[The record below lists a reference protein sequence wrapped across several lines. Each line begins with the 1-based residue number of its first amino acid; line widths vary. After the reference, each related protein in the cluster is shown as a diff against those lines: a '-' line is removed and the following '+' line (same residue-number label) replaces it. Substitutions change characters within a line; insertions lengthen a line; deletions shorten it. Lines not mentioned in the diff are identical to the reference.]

1 MSLARDLADLGAV
14 TSKLDTVGASSG
26 ALSNRNLVI
35 NGAMQVAQRGT
46 SSTGIGASIG
56 YYTLDRYSF
65 ILGDASAG
73 RLTMTQEADGPVGFA
88 NCLKL
93 ACTTADTSIAA
104 GERLFLQHKIE
115 AQNCQAIG
123 KGKTG
128 AKPFTVSFYVKAN
141 AAKTYGLEIF
151 QSDHNRQCTKLFNVT
166 TDWTR
171 VELTFPADV
180 DDGSSPIADDN
191 GEGLVLQW
199 QLHAGSNYTSG
210 TLNSSAFADNV
221 NANRAGGIDSFFS
234 STSNTFFLTGVQV
247 EVGSTA
253 TDFEHRLFGDEL
265 QKCKRYY
272 QKSRNV
278 DVYSGDSD
286 RGGEVTFRGE
296 NSGSTQMY
304 QWYGFPVEMR
314 ADPTI
319 TTEGTAPDDITSTLI
334 GTNGF
339 RAGYSTDNNHYNFY
353 YYADSEL

>member
-1 MSLARDLADLGAV
+1 MSLARDIADLGAV
-14 TSKLDTVGASSG
+14 TSRLDTVGATSG

-35 NGAMQVAQRGT
+35 NGAMQVAQRAT
-46 SSTGIGASIG
+46 SATGVGDTNGVYPTI
-56 YYTLDRYSF
+56 DRYRF
-65 ILGDASAG
+65 IIGDASAG

-151 QSDHNRQCTKLFNVT
+151 QSDHSRQCTKLFNVT

-180 DDGSSPIADDN
+180 DDGSSPIPNDN
-191 GEGLVLQW
+191 GEGLVLQF
-199 QLHAGSNYTSG
+199 QLHAGSNFTSG

-221 NANRAGGIDSFFS
+221 NANRAAGIDSFFS
-234 STSNTFFLTGVQV
+234 STSNTFFLTGLQL

-253 TDFEHRLFGDEL
+253 TDFEHEDYGILMA
-265 QKCKRYY
+265 KCQRYY
-272 QKSRNV
+272 MDTSIRYHMKS
-278 DVYSGDSD
+278 G
-286 RGGEVTFRGE
+286 
-296 NSGSTQMY
+296 NSGN
-304 QWYGFPVEMR
+304 WHNEDVEFQVRMR
-314 ADPTI
+314 TDPTC
-319 TTEGTAPDDITSTLI
+319 TLVADVGNHTLLPTGVYGQGGKGLHVYGDAGASYMSFTAD
-334 GTNGF
+334 
-339 RAGYSTDNNHYNFY
+339 A
-353 YYADSEL
+353 EL